1 MVLDI
6 CLSAHTGFVILRKD
20 ERITEQQVK
29 EVSAETFASQ
39 ISNVSGIILD
49 DSK

>member
-6 CLSAHTGFVILRKD
+6 CLSAHTGFVIVRKD
-20 ERITEQQVK
+20 ERITEQVK
-29 EVSAETFASQ
+29 EVSAEKFASQ